1 MLSYYAGC
9 LLRNQ
14 FAINRSQFL
23 VMSKEVVMQGSFLA
37 FGEAAAIMESAAK
50 TIRQGHMHT
59 VIKQA

>member
-1 MLSYYAGC
+1 
-9 LLRNQ
+9 
-14 FAINRSQFL
+14 
-23 VMSKEVVMQGSFLA
+23 MSKEVVMQGSFLA